1 MSKLQLYL
9 RGTIF
14 QELEIKIPPHQSDL
28 VDDPAVNFEMNV
40 ELRSEFIKA
49 EALKFKIQYLRQIIK
64 CNYEY
69 EIYLQVE
76 SKIDE
81 PYFLTT
87 ETD

>member
-1 MSKLQLYL
+1 MSKLLLYI
-9 RGTIF
+9 RGSFF
-14 QELEIKIPPHQSDL
+14 QDREIDIPPHQSDL
-28 VDDPAVNFEMNV
+28 VNEPAVNFEMNV

-69 EIYLQVE
+69 EIYLQVG

-81 PYFLTT
+81 PYFLTQQN
-87 ETD
+87 D